1 MQPGP
6 PPQKG
11 SSSTLLKVFLIGCV
25 GIIVIGTIAF
35 MALFYYGKKVVT
47 EQAHKIENIGG
58 GEESDYGKKAAKLKE
73 AHPFTAP
80 ADNVITEDQLNRF
93 LSVRK
98 AVYAVYKDHE
108 AEIKG
113 MQNRPG
119 NVSDVWK
126 GMEFVNDLRMAQINE
141 LENQKMSPDEYR
153 FIAVMI
159 YSGWIGQAAKEGL
172 KGEKSYEDAA
182 NNAIQKQIDEL
193 DKQLQDPNTPEET
206 KKQLQTLR
214 DTLEGQKKVM
224 TPELKQLDEGLQKIP
239 QQNIDLFAKH
249 KEEIEKYSMGG
260 LEMFGLV

>member
-11 SSSTLLKVFLIGCV
+11 SSSTLLKVFLIGCI
-25 GIIVIGTIAF
+25 GIIVIGMIAF
-35 MALFYYGKKVVT
+35 AGLFWYGKKVVT
-47 EQAHKIENIGG
+47 EKVHKLENIGG
-58 GEESDYGKKAAKLKE
+58 GEQSDYGKKEAKLKQE
-73 AHPFTAP
+73 HPFTAP
-80 ADNVITEDQLNRF
+80 SDNVITEDQLNRF

-98 AVYAVYKDHE
+98 SVYGVYQQHE

-141 LENQKMSPDEYR
+141 LEKQQMSTDEYR

-159 YSGWIGQAAKEGL
+159 YTGWIGQAAKEGL
-172 KGEKSYEDAA
+172 KGEKSYEDAT
-182 NNAIQKQIDEL
+182 NNALQKQIDDA
-193 DKQLQDPNTPEET
+193 DKQLQDPNIPPET
-206 KKQLQTLR
+206 KEKLKQLR
-214 DTLEGQKKVM
+214 DALENQKKVM
-224 TPELKQLDEGLQKIP
+224 SPELKKLDEGLNQIP
-239 QQNIDLFAKH
+239 QQNIDLFTKH

-260 LEMFGLV
+260 IEMFGLV

>member
-47 EQAHKIENIGG
+47 EKVHKIENISGG
-58 GEESDYGKKAAKLKE
+58 AESDYGKKAAKLKD

-80 ADNVITEDQLNRF
+80 ADNVITEDQLMRF

-98 AVYAVYKDHE
+98 AVYAVYKQNE
-108 AEIKG
+108 AEIKS

-126 GMEFVNDLRMAQINE
+126 GMEFVNDLRMAQVNE
-141 LENQKMSPDEYR
+141 LEKQNMSTEEYQ

-159 YSGWIGQAAKEGL
+159 YAGWIGKAAKEGL
-172 KGEKSYEDAA
+172 KGEKSYEDAT
-182 NNAIQKQIDEL
+182 NNQLQKQIDEM
-193 DKQLQDPNTPEET
+193 DKQLADPNTPEAT
-206 KKQLQTLR
+206 KTQLRTLR
-214 DTLEGQKKVM
+214 DTLESQKKVL
-224 TPELKQLDEGLQKIP
+224 TPEMKELDQGLQKIP
-239 QQNIDLFAKH
+239 QQNMDLFDKH